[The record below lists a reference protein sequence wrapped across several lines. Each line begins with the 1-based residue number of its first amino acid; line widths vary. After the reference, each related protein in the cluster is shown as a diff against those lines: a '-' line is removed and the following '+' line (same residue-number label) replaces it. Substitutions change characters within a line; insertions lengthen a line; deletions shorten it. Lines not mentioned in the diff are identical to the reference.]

1 MVLADYGSTI
11 INPSK
16 KQKAM
21 SKRKYAYFIFHTG
34 EDEFEQT
41 ESWQRVFTRYNRN
54 ESAAIYGMP
63 NYDGAQLEIIMSK

>member
-1 MVLADYGSTI
+1 
-11 INPSK
+11 
-16 KQKAM
+16 M

-41 ESWQRVFTRYNRN
+41 ESWQRVFTRYNRS
-54 ESAAIYGMP
+54 ESATIYGMP

>member
-1 MVLADYGSTI
+1 
-11 INPSK
+11 
-16 KQKAM
+16 M

-41 ESWQRVFTRYNRN
+41 DNWKRVFTYYNQS
-54 ESAAIYGMP
+54 ESAIIYGMP